1 MMNDNGKTAGILT
14 AGERNLV
21 DETKKTLK
29 EGLKTLRESAGTGDV
44 VAAWE
49 NVLRELCG
57 FDSELFIVSTMG
69 MLKAGKSSLV
79 NLLARSRSASPTGYG
94 SDTTLRPALVMQAT
108 QEKPEGEIEV
118 WFENDPAGADGE
130 NGAAESRRKLLAS
143 VFDYLRGVAEEPKK
157 ARKASHALTS
167 EKLEAVLCKPYG
179 GQGNELPSE
188 PLIVVVRVQRVE
200 KSLLSDKVVVLDT
213 PGLDSMN
220 SEWTN
225 SGWYHWLMAESDLL
239 LFLQSSVAPLN
250 QSAGTVIRKIKEE
263 NRRIPIWL
271 IQNRMEAKHW
281 MTEET
286 QVEENE
292 EQRGK
297 ALKNFENL
305 GLKNPPQYT
314 VNLGK
319 ATTAIFESEKID
331 PGKNLEKKDLEKDS
345 GFGALEDAVKENLQ
359 NNAARQRRDNC
370 ANKVLAEY
378 GNAEKLVEDFRRR
391 KVEEASVQLDEKKKK
406 IERAFKAL
414 ENLFEPTKTPE
425 GYRWTR
431 IRDEDVRFDGGLFK
445 FCGDE
450 YEKAIDGT
458 FGKDGVKVKELNDFK
473 TRQLEDARRRVR
485 GVRLDFCLEKISWS
499 DGENGARQPLNSKIS
514 DAFKAFCTR
523 IKDGNADAW
532 ETLKA
537 DWVERGSVDER
548 IELGGEAGE
557 CFFRDYDSAGKTWC
571 FFEKKRSAR
580 EAKDVLRGNKVEG
593 KTLED
598 TLKAY
603 FESEE
608 KKARR
613 GVAEWANNTLEK
625 LARGFLKELDTRRRT
640 EIERIDKERE
650 AAERLKTRLD
660 QVLEVLR
667 STRDKFAGGMKVGT
681 EREGA
686 R

>member
-14 AGERNLV
+14 AGERALV
-21 DETKKTLK
+21 NETKEKLE

-44 VAAWE
+44 VSAWE
-49 NVLRELCG
+49 NVLRELRG

-167 EKLEAVLCKPYG
+167 EKLEAVLCKPNG

-188 PLIVVVRVQRVE
+188 PLIVVVRVRRV
-200 KSLLSDKVVVLDT
+200 KDSLLSDKVVVLDT

-305 GLKNPPQYT
+305 GLKKPEQYT

-331 PGKNLEKKDLEKDS
+331 PGKNLEKEDLEKDS
-345 GFGALEDAVKENLQ
+345 GFGALEDAVKKNLQ

-378 GNAEKLVEDFRRR
+378 KNAEKLVEPSR
-391 KVEEASVQLDEKKKK
+391 KKKGDEARERLDEKRKE
-406 IERAFKAL
+406 IERAFKTL
-414 ENLFEPTKTPE
+414 EDLFEPTKTPE
-425 GYRWTR
+425 GYRWMR
-431 IRDEDVRFDGGLFK
+431 IRDEDVRFDDGLFK
-445 FCGDE
+445 FRGDE
-450 YEKAIDGT
+450 YDRTIDAAFEQGS
-458 FGKDGVKVKELNDFK
+458 FKVKKLNDFK
-473 TRQLEDARRRVR
+473 AQRIEEAKRHVR
-485 GVRLDFCLEKISWS
+485 NVRLDLTPEKISWS
-499 DGENGARQPLNSKIS
+499 DGENGAKQRLSAKIS
-514 DAFKAFCTR
+514 KAFNVFCDG
-523 IKDGNADAW
+523 IKSGNAAAW
-532 ETLKA
+532 EALKA
-537 DWVERGSVDER
+537 DGVERGSAGER
-548 IELGGEAGE
+548 IALDGEAGE
-557 CFFRDYDSAGKTWC
+557 CFFRDYDSAAGEWWHVW
-571 FFEKKRSAR
+571 EKKRSAK

-598 TLKAY
+598 ALKAY
-603 FESEE
+603 FEAEE

-613 GVAEWANNTLEK
+613 GVAEWANKTLEN
-625 LARGFLKELDTRRRT
+625 LARDFLKKLETRRDDELRKIGADRD
-640 EIERIDKERE
+640 E
-650 AAERLKTRLD
+650 AERLRARLKQALD
-660 QVLEVLR
+660 VLR
-667 STRDKFAGGMKVGT
+667 STREKFSAGMEVK
-681 EREGA
+681 R
-686 R
+686 

>member
-14 AGERNLV
+14 ARERNLV
-21 DETKKTLK
+21 DETKKKLE

-49 NVLRELCG
+49 NVLRELRG

-108 QEKPEGEIEV
+108 LEKPEGEIEV

-200 KSLLSDKVVVLDT
+200 ASLLSDKVVVLDT

-281 MTEET
+281 MSEQT
-286 QVEENE
+286 QQEENE
-292 EQRGK
+292 NQRGK

-331 PGKNLEKKDLEKDS
+331 PGKNLEKEDLEKDS
-345 GFGALEDAVKENLQ
+345 GFGVLEDAVKENLQ
-359 NNAARQRRDNC
+359 KNAARQRRDNC
-370 ANKVLAEY
+370 ANKVLVEY
-378 GNAEKLVEDFRRR
+378 GNAEKLLENFRKE
-391 KVEEASVQLDEKKKK
+391 KVDEARERLEEKGKK
-406 IERAFKAL
+406 IERAFETLKD
-414 ENLFEPTKTPE
+414 LFEPTKTPA

-431 IRDEDVRFDGGLFK
+431 IRPEDLRFDDGLFK
-445 FCGDE
+445 FRGDE
-450 YEKAIDGT
+450 YDRTIDAAFEQGS
-458 FGKDGVKVKELNDFK
+458 FKVKKLNDFK
-473 TRQLEDARRRVR
+473 AQRIEEAKRHVR
-485 GVRLDFCLEKISWS
+485 NVRLDLTPEKISWS
-499 DGENGARQPLNSKIS
+499 DGENGAKQRLSAKIS
-514 DAFKAFCTR
+514 NAFNVFCDG
-523 IKDGNADAW
+523 IKSGNAAAW
-532 ETLKA
+532 EALNA
-537 DWVERGSVDER
+537 DWVERGVVGER
-548 IELGGEAGE
+548 IALDGEAGE
-557 CFFRDYDSAGKTWC
+557 CFFRDYDSAGNYLFW
-571 FFEKKRSAR
+571 EKKRSAK
-580 EAKDVLRGNKVEG
+580 EAKDALRGNKVEG

-598 TLKAY
+598 ALKAY
-603 FESEE
+603 FEDEE

-613 GVAEWANNTLEK
+613 GVAEWANKTLEN
-625 LARGFLKELDTRRRT
+625 LARDFLKKLEKRRDDELQKIRVDSD
-640 EIERIDKERE
+640 E
-650 AAERLKTRLD
+650 AERLNARLKRALD
-660 QVLEVLR
+660 VLS
-667 STRDKFAGGMKVGT
+667 STRGKFSAGMESK
-681 EREGA
+681 R
-686 R
+686 

>member
-14 AGERNLV
+14 AGERALV
-21 DETKKTLK
+21 NETKEKLE

-49 NVLRELCG
+49 NVLRELRG

-250 QSAGTVIRKIKEE
+250 LSAGTVIRKIKEE

-281 MTEET
+281 MSEQT
-286 QVEENE
+286 QQEENE
-292 EQRGK
+292 NQRGK

-331 PGKNLEKKDLEKDS
+331 PGKNLTKEALEKAS
-345 GFGALEDAVKENLQ
+345 GFGVLEDAVKENLQ
-359 NNAARQRRDNC
+359 KNAARQRRDNC
-370 ANKVLAEY
+370 ANKVLVEY
-378 GNAEKLVEDFRRR
+378 GNAEKLLENFRKE
-391 KVEEASVQLDEKKKK
+391 KVDEARERLEEKGKK
-406 IERAFKAL
+406 IERAFETL

-425 GYRWTR
+425 GYRWMR
-431 IRDEDVRFDGGLFK
+431 IRDEDVRFDDGLFK
-445 FCGDE
+445 FRGDE
-450 YEKAIDGT
+450 YDRTIDAAFEQGS
-458 FGKDGVKVKELNDFK
+458 FKVKKLNDFK
-473 TRQLEDARRRVR
+473 AQRIEEAKRHVR
-485 GVRLDFCLEKISWS
+485 NVRLDLTPEKISWS
-499 DGENGARQPLNSKIS
+499 DGENGAKQRLSAKIS
-514 DAFKAFCTR
+514 NAFNVFCDG
-523 IKDGNADAW
+523 IKSGNAAAW
-532 ETLKA
+532 EALNLNA
-537 DWVERGSVDER
+537 DRVERGVVGER
-548 IELGGEAGE
+548 IALDGEAGE
-557 CFFRDYDSAGKTWC
+557 CFFRDYDSAGNYLFW
-571 FFEKKRSAR
+571 EKKRSAK
-580 EAKDVLRGNKVEG
+580 EAKDALRGNKVEG

-598 TLKAY
+598 ALKAY
-603 FESEE
+603 FEAEE

-613 GVAEWANNTLEK
+613 GVAEWANKTLEN
-625 LARGFLKELDTRRRT
+625 LSRGFLKKLEKRRDDELQKIRADRA
-640 EIERIDKERE
+640 D
-650 AAERLKTRLD
+650 AERLSARLKQALD
-660 QVLEVLR
+660 VLR
-667 STRDKFAGGMKVGT
+667 STREKFSAGMEVK
-681 EREGA
+681 R
-686 R
+686 

>member
-14 AGERNLV
+14 AEERNLV
-21 DETKKTLK
+21 KETKEKLE

-49 NVLRELCG
+49 NVLRELRG

-108 QEKPEGEIEV
+108 LEKPEGEIEV

-188 PLIVVVRVQRVE
+188 PLIVVVRVRRV
-200 KSLLSDKVVVLDT
+200 KDSLLSDKVVVLDT

-281 MTEET
+281 MSEQT
-286 QVEENE
+286 QQEENE
-292 EQRGK
+292 NQRGK

-331 PGKNLEKKDLEKDS
+331 PGKNLEKEDLEKDS
-345 GFGALEDAVKENLQ
+345 GFGALEDAVKKNLQ
-359 NNAARQRRDNC
+359 ETAARQRRDNC
-370 ANKVLAEY
+370 ANKVLVEY
-378 GNAEKLVEDFRRR
+378 GNAEKLLENFRKE
-391 KVEEASVQLDEKKKK
+391 KVDEARERLEEKGKK
-406 IERAFKAL
+406 IERAFETL

-431 IRDEDVRFDGGLFK
+431 IRPEDLRFDDGLFK
-445 FCGDE
+445 FRGDE
-450 YEKAIDGT
+450 YGRMIDEA
-458 FGKDGVKVKELNDFK
+458 FGEDGVKVKQLNGFK
-473 TRQLEDARRRVR
+473 ARQLEDAEKHVR
-485 GVRLDFCLEKISWS
+485 CVRLDLRPEKIFWS
-499 DGENGARQPLNSKIS
+499 DGENGAKQSLNSKIS
-514 DAFKAFCTR
+514 EAFKEFCNR
-523 IKDGNADAW
+523 IKRGNAAAL
-532 ETLKA
+532 EALKA
-537 DWVERGSVDER
+537 DRVERGVVGER
-548 IELGGEAGE
+548 IALDGEAGE
-557 CFFRDYDSAGKTWC
+557 CFFRDYDSAGKKFLFWW
-571 FFEKKRSAR
+571 EKGRSAK

-603 FESEE
+603 FEDEE

-613 GVAEWANNTLEK
+613 GVAEWANKTLEN
-625 LARGFLKELDTRRRT
+625 LARDFLKKLEKRRDDELQKIRVDSD
-640 EIERIDKERE
+640 E
-650 AAERLKTRLD
+650 AERLSARLKRALD
-660 QVLEVLR
+660 VLS
-667 STRDKFAGGMKVGT
+667 STREKFFAGMGGK
-681 EREGA
+681 R
-686 R
+686 

>member
-1 MMNDNGKTAGILT
+1 MMNYNGKTAGILT
-14 AGERNLV
+14 ARQRNLV

-49 NVLRELCG
+49 NVLRELSG

-108 QEKPEGEIEV
+108 LEKPEGEIEV
-118 WFENDPAGADGE
+118 WFANDPAGADDE

-143 VFDYLRGVAEEPKK
+143 VFDYLRGVEEEPKK

-200 KSLLSDKVVVLDT
+200 VSLLSDKVVVLDT

-281 MTEET
+281 MSEQT
-286 QVEENE
+286 QQEENE
-292 EQRGK
+292 NQRGK

-319 ATTAIFESEKID
+319 ATTALFESEKID

-345 GFGALEDAVKENLQ
+345 GFGVLEGAVKKNLQ
-359 NNAARQRRDNC
+359 ETAARQRRDNC
-370 ANKVLAEY
+370 ANKVLVEY
-378 GNAEKLVEDFRRR
+378 GNAEKLLENFRKE
-391 KVEEASVQLDEKKKK
+391 KVDEARERLEEKGKK
-406 IERAFKAL
+406 IERAFETL

-425 GYRWTR
+425 GYRWMR
-431 IRDEDVRFDGGLFK
+431 IRDEDVRFDDGLFK
-445 FCGDE
+445 FRGDE
-450 YEKAIDGT
+450 YDRTIDAAFEQGS
-458 FGKDGVKVKELNDFK
+458 FKVKKLNDFK
-473 TRQLEDARRRVR
+473 AQRIEEAKRHVR
-485 GVRLDFCLEKISWS
+485 NVRLDLTPEKISWS
-499 DGENGARQPLNSKIS
+499 DGENGAKQRLSAKIS
-514 DAFKAFCTR
+514 KAFNVFCDG
-523 IKDGNADAW
+523 IKFGNAAAW
-532 ETLKA
+532 EALNA
-537 DWVERGSVDER
+537 DNGVERGVVGER
-548 IELGGEAGE
+548 IALDGEAGE
-557 CFFRDYDSAGKTWC
+557 CFFRDYDSAGNYLFW
-571 FFEKKRSAR
+571 EKKRSAK
-580 EAKDVLRGNKVEG
+580 EAKDALRGNKVEG

-598 TLKAY
+598 ALKAY
-603 FESEE
+603 FEDEE

-613 GVAEWANNTLEK
+613 GVAEWANKTLEN
-625 LARGFLKELDTRRRT
+625 LARDFLKKLEKRRDDELQKIRVDS
-640 EIERIDKERE
+640 D
-650 AAERLKTRLD
+650 AAERLSTRLRQALD
-660 QVLEVLR
+660 VLS
-667 STRDKFAGGMKVGT
+667 STRKKFFAEMGGK
-681 EREGA
+681 R
-686 R
+686 